1 MAVKQSRSK
10 HSSSNSRSAGQS
22 NHQHK
27 KEFGQNFLNNGRI
40 IDQIVAAIRPKAGD
54 HMVEIGPGEAALTAP
69 LLEVVKK
76 LDIIEI
82 DNDLIAPLT
91 RRFSEKPA
99 FCLHH
104 ADALRFD
111 YGSLLTPDEP
121 YMRVVGNL
129 PYNISS
135 PLMFHLLN
143 FAPRILDMHFML
155 QKEVVDRICA
165 TPGGKTYGRL
175 SVMLQY
181 ACQTEYLFSVG
192 PENFTPPPKVESA
205 IVRLIPHV
213 QKPVVADCE
222 THFSEVVKQAFS
234 QKRKTLRN
242 TLKGWLDAK
251 QIQTCGIDP
260 TARAETLS
268 VSEFVTLANL
278 YFALKSAAPSPLPH

>member
-10 HSSSNSRSAGQS
+10 QSNSNSKSAAKARSAASSG
-22 NHQHK
+22 HQHK

-40 IDQIVAAIRPKAGD
+40 IDQIVAAIRPKATD
-54 HMVEIGPGEAALTAP
+54 HIVEIGPGEAALTAP
-69 LLEVVKK
+69 LLDVVHK

-82 DNDLIAPLT
+82 DNDLIGPLT
-91 RRFSEKPA
+91 QRFSQKPA

-111 YGSLLTPDEP
+111 YASLLAPDEP
-121 YMRVVGNL
+121 YIRVVGNL

-135 PLMFHLLN
+135 PLMFHLLH

-155 QKEVVDRICA
+155 QKEVVERICA

-213 QKPVVADCE
+213 QKPVVAHHE
-222 THFSEVVKQAFS
+222 QRFAELVKQAFS

-242 TLKGWLDAK
+242 TLKGWLDAE
-251 QIQTCGIDP
+251 QIQACGIDP

-268 VSEFVTLANL
+268 VSQFVTLANL
-278 YFALKSAAPSPLPH
+278 YHQLQTA